1 MGANALR
8 TLKKLQ
14 FASSALFF
22 LQAIRVVISIT
33 IPNCKVMKI
42 DAFQD
47 GIAGYCVKKKLHLSV
62 KTNKYIDGGENNPNN
77 KYKIGN
83 DITTLLRVNSS
94 LFTA

>member
-1 MGANALR
+1 
-8 TLKKLQ
+8 
-14 FASSALFF
+14 
-22 LQAIRVVISIT
+22 
-33 IPNCKVMKI
+33 MKI

-47 GIAGYCVKKKLHLSV
+47 GIAGYCVKKKLHSSV